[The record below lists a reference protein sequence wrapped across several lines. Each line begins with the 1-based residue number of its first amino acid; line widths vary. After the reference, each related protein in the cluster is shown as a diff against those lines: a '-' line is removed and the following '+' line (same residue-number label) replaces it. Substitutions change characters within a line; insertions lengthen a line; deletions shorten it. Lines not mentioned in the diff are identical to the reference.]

1 MVLYERVNRCAVGGK
16 AGYFVGLGNDDLSV
30 KDVVIG
36 IVAAVDDE
44 REVYHKTAGDAMAV
58 GAGIGLV
65 GRNAVVGQKLS
76 VALAVDDDAPAG
88 ALHVGSDIEPPA
100 HEVQVVV
107 LHGVWINR
115 DRGGENRPVGVFR
128 VVFAPMNERQE
139 CY

>member
-16 AGYFVGLGNDDLSV
+16 TGYFVGLGNDDLSV

-44 REVYHKTAGDAMAV
+44 REVYHKTAGGAMAV

-65 GRNAVVGQKLS
+65 GRNAVVGQKLR
-76 VALAVDDDAPAG
+76 VALAVDDDTSAG
-88 ALHVGSDIEPPA
+88 AFHIGSDIEPPA

>member
-1 MVLYERVNRCAVGGK
+1 MYERVNRCAVGGK
-16 AGYFVGLGNDDLSV
+16 TGYFVGLGNDDLSV

-44 REVYHKTAGDAMAV
+44 REVYHKTAGGAMAV

-65 GRNAVVGQKLS
+65 GRNAVVGQKLR
-76 VALAVDDDAPAG
+76 VALAVDDDTSAG
-88 ALHVGSDIEPPA
+88 AFHIGSDIEPPA

-107 LHGVWINR
+107 LHGVRINR

>member
-1 MVLYERVNRCAVGGK
+1 MVLYERVNRSAVGGK
-16 AGYFVGLGNDDLSV
+16 TGYFVRFGNDDLSV

-36 IVAAVDDE
+36 IVAAVDNE
-44 REVYHKTAGDAMAV
+44 REVYHKTGSIAMAV

-65 GRNAVVGQKLS
+65 GRNAVVGQKLR
-76 VALAVDDDAPAG
+76 VALTVDDDAPTG

-100 HEVQVVV
+100 HKVQVVI
-107 LHGVWINR
+107 LHGVRINR
-115 DRGGENRPVGVFR
+115 DRGWENRPVGVFR